1 VEAEENTARKEAF
14 QGWFSSIGKRGH
26 MAENIIVRMEVK
38 NPRVGDELDRVI
50 SSTEGFRLEKS
61 DLAKS
66 CDLLILE
73 IGEDLKGEFQL
84 IHSLQHSG
92 TVGTI
97 FLTSPRLE
105 PAVLLEA
112 LRAGAKEFFSQP
124 INGEEVRN
132 ALLKFRDGRTR
143 TPSSAEKKKKKGKI
157 LQVLGSKGGVGVTTA
172 AVNLAAGLA
181 ELDRSRSVALVD
193 MNLIFGEIPIFLDI
207 KSSFDWGEVVKNIS
221 RVDATLLKSIL
232 FKHPCG
238 ISVLTSP
245 AGLDGVN
252 RATPEILGKLL
263 EAMQG
268 TFDYTVVDGG
278 QSIDDLSLKALEM
291 SDKVFLVAT
300 LSLPCLTNI
309 KRLLW
314 TFEKL
319 GYPGK
324 EKIKIVINRY
334 QKASL
339 ISLKEA
345 KESIGHDIFWQI
357 PNDFQT
363 TMAAINQGKVIFEV
377 GNGAEICRSFRE
389 LAASILGKAAE
400 KEKGLWS
407 KLVG

>member
-1 VEAEENTARKEAF
+1 
-14 QGWFSSIGKRGH
+14 
-26 MAENIIVRMEVK
+26 MAENIIVRLEVK

-50 SSTEGFRLEKS
+50 SSTEGFRLDKS
-61 DLAKS
+61 DLARS

-143 TPSSAEKKKKKGKI
+143 TQSSGEKKKKGKI

-291 SDKVFLVAT
+291 SDKVFLVAS

-314 TFEKL
+314 TFQKL

-324 EKIKIVINRY
+324 EKIKIIINRY

-345 KESIGHDIFWQI
+345 EQSMGHDIFWQV

-389 LAASILGKAAE
+389 LAASILGKPGRE

-407 KLVG
+407 KIVG